1 MSDALQT
8 VMRIRKLAVDEAK
21 RALAEALSAE
31 DAARTEAEA
40 AEAQIGIEGEIAA
53 DLNSDDGAVEAFAR
67 WLPTGRA
74 IAARTRAAHE
84 QTLLE
89 VARARAGLSAARAAA
104 EAAERLKQRREA
116 EAAVEAGRRSQAAMD
131 EIALQQAARARKP

>member
-1 MSDALQT
+1 MSDALKT

-21 RALAEALSAE
+21 RGLAEALTVE
-31 DAARTEAEA
+31 DQARRVADA

-53 DLNSDDGAVEAFAR
+53 DLDAGDRAVEAFAA

-74 IAARTRAAHE
+74 NAARTRAAHE

-104 EAAERLKQRREA
+104 EAAESLQERREA
-116 EAAVEAGRRSQAAMD
+116 ELALEAARRDQAAMD
-131 EIALQQAARARKP
+131 EIAAQQAARAKRT

>member
-1 MSDALQT
+1 MSDALAT

-21 RALAEALSAE
+21 RALVEALTVE
-31 DAARTEAEA
+31 DQARRVADA

-53 DLNSDDGAVEAFAR
+53 DLNSGDGAVEAFAA

-74 IAARTRAAHE
+74 NAARTRAAHE

-89 VARARAGLSAARAAA
+89 VARARAGLSAARASA
-104 EAAERLKQRREA
+104 EAAKNLQERREA
-116 EAAVEAGRRSQAAMD
+116 ELALDAARRNQATMD
-131 EIALQQAARARKP
+131 EIGSQMAARAKDA